1 VSSTLDATG
10 GLLVIAD
17 LHLDLSQAR
26 GADEFVAWCDA
37 LRPVRHLVVLGDLV
51 DPIQDVLV
59 ALVDLEG
66 NLE

>member
-1 VSSTLDATG
+1 MEVLEP
-10 GLLVIAD
+10 I
-17 LHLDLSQAR
+17 Q
-26 GADEFVAWCDA
+26 
-37 LRPVRHLVVLGDLV
+37 LVVLGDLV